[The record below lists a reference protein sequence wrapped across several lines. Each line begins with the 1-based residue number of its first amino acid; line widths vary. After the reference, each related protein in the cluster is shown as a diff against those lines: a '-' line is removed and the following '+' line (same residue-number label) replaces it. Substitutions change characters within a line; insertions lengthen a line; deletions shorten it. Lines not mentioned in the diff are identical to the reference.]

1 MKYICLIHDNN
12 DEGNPGGL
20 RESGQDVVTIRVRN
34 GRLSATDGPV
44 TDSRTRLRRAVL
56 VRARDFNE
64 AIRIASRM
72 PEARLGSIEIRPVED
87 PG

>member
-1 MKYICLIHDNN
+1 MKYLCLIYNN
-12 DEGNPGGL
+12 EEGNPGGL
-20 RESGQDVVTIRVRN
+20 SEPRQDVVTIRVRN

-44 TDSRTRLRRAVL
+44 TDGMVRLRRVVL

>member
-1 MKYICLIHDNN
+1 MKYVFLIYNG

-20 RESGQDVVTIRVRN
+20 SEPGQDVVTIRVRN
-34 GRLSATDGPV
+34 GRLSAVDGPV
-44 TDSRTRLRRAVL
+44 TDARARLRRVVL

-87 PG
+87 RD